1 VRPNKLQYF
10 GAFICHLLII
20 NINKIF
26 GPVSSCQAG
35 KSHFCCL
42 CMWRIVNFKSVYKF
56 WFGEP
61 HFKGTY

>member
-20 NINKIF
+20 NINEIF

-35 KSHFCCL
+35 KSHFCCMHL
-42 CMWRIVNFKSVYKF
+42 KNCQLQICL
-56 WFGEP
+56 
-61 HFKGTY
+61 